1 MEKHVTAVAA
11 LFVTFGVLAF
21 FFWIIVLVAIVGGG
35 IASGDAE
42 AIGIV
47 SIVGPAVTGPFL
59 LISAAHVVGGIA
71 LLQRRSWART
81 LVLIISFPS
90 LLLFP
95 IGTAY
100 CIYAIWVL
108 MNDETVRLL
117 GATANIGAPDA

>member
-35 IASGDAE
+35 LLSGDGE
-42 AIGIV
+42 VIGIV
-47 SIVGPAVTGPFL
+47 SIVGPAVAGPFL
-59 LISAAHVVGGIA
+59 LISTAHIVGGIA
-71 LLQRRSWART
+71 LLQRRPWART

-90 LLLFP
+90 VFLFP

-108 MNDETVRLL
+108 MKDDTIRLL
-117 GATANIGAPDA
+117 ATTADVAPPDA